1 MPRIKIENKHR
12 YLGIN
17 TTIDGNVLAPTS
29 QTVRQ
34 VNGWIR
40 YFEPSYPTQGTD
52 EDDRIGRKIMTTSL
66 ISEGFISLRTGNTP
80 NTLGDVFDGYVQELI
95 ANGQW
100 GQNYSVNPQMFP
112 VTASIR
118 HMIVEFDPD
127 VIDGS
132 NANQYDLFRQW
143 FVNLNIQTGTDVMP
157 SNQTKTLRES
167 TPWTGKFKILHDDVY
182 YLSFKNP
189 TVHFRIVQPY
199 KRYLNF
205 DSTTDQTSPTNR
217 RVFEIFIGPSNI
229 YTDYAINGFG
239 DHLVTT
245 ANDEADFILRL
256 ANLKS
261 TLKLNYV
268 DM

>member
-1 MPRIKIENKHR
+1 MPRIKVENKHR
-12 YLGIN
+12 YLAID

-29 QTVRQ
+29 TAVRQ
-34 VNGWIR
+34 INGWVR

-52 EDDRIGRKIMTTSL
+52 DDDRIGRKIMTTSL
-66 ISEGFISLRTGNTP
+66 VSEGFISLRTGNAE
-80 NTLGDVFDGYVQELI
+80 NTLGDVYDGYIQELI

-100 GQNYSVNPQMFP
+100 GQNYSVDPTMFP

-127 VIDGS
+127 VIAGS

-157 SNQTKTLRES
+157 SNRALTLRES

-182 YLSFKNP
+182 YLSFKKP
-189 TVHFRIVQPY
+189 VIHYQIKQPY

-205 DSTTDQTSPTNR
+205 DSTTEQTSPTNR

-229 YTDYAINGFG
+229 YTDYSLYGFG
-239 DHLVTT
+239 DHLLTT
-245 ANDEADFILRL
+245 SNAEAGFVLRL
-256 ANLKS
+256 AHLQS
-261 TLKLNYV
+261 TLKLNYIDV
-268 DM
+268 